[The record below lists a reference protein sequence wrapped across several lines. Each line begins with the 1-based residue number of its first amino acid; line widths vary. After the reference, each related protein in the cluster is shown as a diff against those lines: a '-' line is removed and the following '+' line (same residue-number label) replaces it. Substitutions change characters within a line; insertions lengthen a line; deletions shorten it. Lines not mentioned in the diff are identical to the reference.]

1 MWRLVTCSNF
11 SDFGTPRSKFRAFGT
26 PQPRWDPSLLPP
38 DVAFLA
44 CRGLLDRV
52 DGPASAPAL
61 KQRVWHFHIEGFRI
75 DPGGVRIPFRIRG
88 GTVRCPV
95 CTLPS
100 ATRAS
105 SFDWKRGQRIGE
117 AGNPGPPWERG
128 GIYFGRFSG
137 EPILH
142 VGVLI
147 TRIGETQEDYE
158 YVFAI
163 PTRSSLPGACEARAR
178 DGPFICDCRFV
189 KTRGIR
195 GLRRERGTWTCTGWA
210 PVGRA
215 VHSARYVPRIDDLD
229 LAYRATEAG
238 AAPVRYRLVP
248 PPGPA
253 DVADAEMPAP
263 MPPADNGAAEVQR
276 ALQLAQANGL
286 QWTEEQCRLLL
297 DGFVADRR
305 GAEDLPHGA
314 AWAGIIEYIPGKDI
328 VEAEA
333 LLRLMYPSPD
343 MPSDAPFGSFWADVQ
358 RTLENILLILFERNL
373 FAVDQAARA
382 SLVI

>member
-26 PQPRWDPSLLPP
+26 PQPGWDPSLLPP

-128 GIYFGRFSG
+128 GTYFGRFTG

-147 TRIGETQEDYE
+147 NRIGETQEDYE

-195 GLRRERGTWTCTGWA
+195 GLRRARGTWTCTGWA

-215 VHSARYVPRIDDLD
+215 VDSVRYMPRIDDLD

-263 MPPADNGAAEVQR
+263 MPPADNGAAEV
-276 ALQLAQANGL
+276 
-286 QWTEEQCRLLL
+286 
-297 DGFVADRR
+297 
-305 GAEDLPHGA
+305 
-314 AWAGIIEYIPGKDI
+314 
-328 VEAEA
+328 
-333 LLRLMYPSPD
+333 
-343 MPSDAPFGSFWADVQ
+343 
-358 RTLENILLILFERNL
+358 
-373 FAVDQAARA
+373 
-382 SLVI
+382 